1 MAFVCFFEICE
12 RRQTMLLETE
22 HIKEKG
28 ILRGLEV
35 TKNVTNVWQIIW
47 QMGLFSG

>member
-1 MAFVCFFEICE
+1 MAFVCFFKSCE

-28 ILRGLEV
+28 ILRGLYV
-35 TKNVTNVWQIIW
+35 TE
-47 QMGLFSG
+47 L